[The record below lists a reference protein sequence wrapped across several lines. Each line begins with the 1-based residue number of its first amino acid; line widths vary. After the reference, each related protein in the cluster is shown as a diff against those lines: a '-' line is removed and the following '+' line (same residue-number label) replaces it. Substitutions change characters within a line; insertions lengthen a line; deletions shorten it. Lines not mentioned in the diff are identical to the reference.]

1 MYLLQINKRKGESK
15 MKLKSF
21 IAHSVAKLA
30 MIAAKE
36 ASGTASWYG
45 SGQPKEPEVLKDYF
59 LNAKD
64 TKKLDKQ

>member
-1 MYLLQINKRKGESK
+1 

-45 SGQPKEPEVLKDYF
+45 SCQPKEPKNLEKYV
-59 LNAKD
+59 
-64 TKKLDKQ
+64 KKRKIR

>member
-1 MYLLQINKRKGESK
+1 